1 MWARPSGLR
10 TFEATFA
17 FTFITARRLVV
28 FPRETL
34 SIGFRVLVSRHPA
47 IQTTG
52 LLTFAPAGLSPAEHA
67 SLRWTHTRTCGF
79 PASGSSRKSFARVGV
94 EDAVRDLP
102 VEKRT
107 EVMMSPPSSSPVRL
121 SVVVSW
127 TGSRS
132 PRSPPVF
139 PGNGSHPVAP
149 PSLARVPVSPVPRGQ
164 RYYEGATTSRPRI
177 PGRLSVSLPGSARSS
192 AFRARLGGAPGW
204 LEDPAGPGHLV
215 SRPPICRHTLT
226 RTQAG
231 SHRLPGDPSH
241 AFAPVQDPGRTDD
254 PHPDGVVDAAPA
266 QPTAKAPAIEI
277 SRLLTRLRHLL
288 PTLHDG
294 RRRTPCKA
302 RFRLVG

>member
-1 MWARPSGLR
+1 
-10 TFEATFA
+10 
-17 FTFITARRLVV
+17 
-28 FPRETL
+28 
-34 SIGFRVLVSRHPA
+34 
-47 IQTTG
+47 
-52 LLTFAPAGLSPAEHA
+52 
-67 SLRWTHTRTCGF
+67 
-79 PASGSSRKSFARVGV
+79 
-94 EDAVRDLP
+94 
-102 VEKRT
+102 
-107 EVMMSPPSSSPVRL
+107 L
-121 SVVVSW
+121 SVRGQVRGVQSPLPCV
-127 TGSRS
+127 RS
-132 PRSPPVF
+132 TVLIPWR
-139 PGNGSHPVAP
+139 P

-164 RYYEGATTSRPRI
+164 RSYDGATTSRLRT

-192 AFRARLGGAPGW
+192 TLRARLGGAPGW
-204 LEDPAGPGHLV
+204 LEDPSGPGHLV

-231 SHRLPGDPSH
+231 SHRFPGGPSH

-266 QPTAKAPAIEI
+266 QPTAKAPAIII

>member
-1 MWARPSGLR
+1 VVERAQRRPPFR
-10 TFEATFA
+10 
-17 FTFITARRLVV
+17 
-28 FPRETL
+28 PR
-34 SIGFRVLVSRHPA
+34 
-47 IQTTG
+47 QTG
-52 LLTFAPAGLSPAEHA
+52 YP
-67 SLRWTHTRTCGF
+67 
-79 PASGSSRKSFARVGV
+79 
-94 EDAVRDLP
+94 
-102 VEKRT
+102 
-107 EVMMSPPSSSPVRL
+107 L
-121 SVVVSW
+121 SVRGQVRGVQSPLPCV
-127 TGSRS
+127 RS
-132 PRSPPVF
+132 TVLIPWR
-139 PGNGSHPVAP
+139 P

-164 RYYEGATTSRPRI
+164 RSYEGATTSRLRI

-192 AFRARLGGAPGW
+192 TLRARLGGAPGW
-204 LEDPAGPGHLV
+204 LEDPSGPGHLV

-231 SHRLPGDPSH
+231 SHRFPGDPSH

-266 QPTAKAPAIEI
+266 QPTAKAPAIII

>member
-1 MWARPSGLR
+1 MARPRLEVADVFRAHVAAWRKANAGHVSLGQLKVMSAIETCR
-10 TFEATFA
+10 TSALGGHVEHCEDCAHERVAYNSCRNRHCPKCQGAAARQWLEEREAELLPVA
-17 FTFITARRLVV
+17 YYHVV
-28 FPRETL
+28 FTL
-34 SIGFRVLVSRHPA
+34 P
-47 IQTTG
+47 
-52 LLTFAPAGLSPAEHA
+52 
-67 SLRWTHTRTCGF
+67 
-79 PASGSSRKSFARVGV
+79 
-94 EDAVRDLP
+94 
-102 VEKRT
+102 
-107 EVMMSPPSSSPVRL
+107 
-121 SVVVSW
+121 
-127 TGSRS
+127 
-132 PRSPPVF
+132 
-139 PGNGSHPVAP
+139 
-149 PSLARVPVSPVPRGQ
+149 
-164 RYYEGATTSRPRI
+164 YYEGATTSRLRI
-177 PGRLSVSLPGSARSS
+177 PGRLSVSLPGSARSP

-231 SHRLPGDPSH
+231 SHRFPGDPSH

-277 SRLLTRLRHLL
+277 SRLLTRLQHLL

>member
-10 TFEATFA
+10 TFEATFT

-28 FPRETL
+28 SPRETL
-34 SIGFRVLVSRHPA
+34 SIGFKVLVSRHPA

-67 SLRWTHTRTCGF
+67 SLHWTHTRTCGF
-79 PASGSSRKSFARVGV
+79 PASGSSRESLARVGV
-94 EDAVRDLP
+94 EDAIHDSP

-139 PGNGSHPVAP
+139 PGSGSHPAAP

-164 RYYEGATTSRPRI
+164 RHYEGATTSRLRF
-177 PGRLSVSLPGSARSS
+177 PGRLSVSLSGSTRPS
-192 AFRARLGGAPGW
+192 ALRARLGGAPGW
-204 LEDPAGPGHLV
+204 LEDPSGPGIWSAGRPFAGTL
-215 SRPPICRHTLT
+215 SR
-226 RTQAG
+226 
-231 SHRLPGDPSH
+231 
-241 AFAPVQDPGRTDD
+241 
-254 PHPDGVVDAAPA
+254 
-266 QPTAKAPAIEI
+266 
-277 SRLLTRLRHLL
+277 
-288 PTLHDG
+288 G
-294 RRRTPCKA
+294 RRRDLTGSQAIHPCLCPGP
-302 RFRLVG
+302 RPRPD

>member
-1 MWARPSGLR
+1 MTWWSEHSA
-10 TFEATFA
+10 A
-17 FTFITARRLVV
+17 
-28 FPRETL
+28 PR
-34 SIGFRVLVSRHPA
+34 FVLAKFGYP
-47 IQTTG
+47 
-52 LLTFAPAGLSPAEHA
+52 
-67 SLRWTHTRTCGF
+67 
-79 PASGSSRKSFARVGV
+79 
-94 EDAVRDLP
+94 
-102 VEKRT
+102 
-107 EVMMSPPSSSPVRL
+107 L
-121 SVVVSW
+121 SVRGQVRGVQSPLPCV
-127 TGSRS
+127 RS
-132 PRSPPVF
+132 TALIPWRL
-139 PGNGSHPVAP
+139 

-164 RYYEGATTSRPRI
+164 RYYEGATTSRLRI

-192 AFRARLGGAPGW
+192 ALRARLGGAPGW
-204 LEDPAGPGHLV
+204 LEDPSGPGHLV

-231 SHRLPGDPSH
+231 SHRFPGDPSH

-266 QPTAKAPAIEI
+266 QPTAKAPAMII

>member
-1 MWARPSGLR
+1 
-10 TFEATFA
+10 
-17 FTFITARRLVV
+17 
-28 FPRETL
+28 
-34 SIGFRVLVSRHPA
+34 
-47 IQTTG
+47 
-52 LLTFAPAGLSPAEHA
+52 
-67 SLRWTHTRTCGF
+67 
-79 PASGSSRKSFARVGV
+79 
-94 EDAVRDLP
+94 
-102 VEKRT
+102 
-107 EVMMSPPSSSPVRL
+107 MSPPSYPLSFRGQVRGAQGL
-121 SVVVSW
+121 L
-127 TGSRS
+127 
-132 PRSPPVF
+132 PCF
-139 PGNGSHPVAP
+139 PATALIPWRP

-164 RYYEGATTSRPRI
+164 RSYEGATTSRLRT

-192 AFRARLGGAPGW
+192 TLRARLGGAPGW
-204 LEDPAGPGHLV
+204 LEDPSGPGHLV

-231 SHRLPGDPSH
+231 SHRFPGDPSH

-266 QPTAKAPAIEI
+266 QPTAKAPAIII